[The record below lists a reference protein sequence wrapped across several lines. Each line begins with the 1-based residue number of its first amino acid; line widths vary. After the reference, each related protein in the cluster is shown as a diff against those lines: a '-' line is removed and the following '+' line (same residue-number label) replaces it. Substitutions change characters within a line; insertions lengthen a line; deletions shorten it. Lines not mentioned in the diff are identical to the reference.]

1 MKIESFK
8 ISKQYRGITLDGT
21 CSIISPSTYMV
32 SMEKPHK
39 GLSKAEYFRNYGD
52 CSVENIKGRAQWE
65 LGQLYE
71 QFQSILYDYDKYK
84 KLSDEW
90 ERYELQVQIQIE
102 ETIALKKNVDA
113 ETLALIDFHIKML
126 ERHATE
132 HFYELMEK
140 HDIKA
145 LSLSPSVLRTSI
157 RLIEEE
163 FENTESR

>member
-1 MKIESFK
+1 MRIETFKIEE
-8 ISKQYRGITLDGT
+8 QYRGITLKGT
-21 CSIISPSTYMV
+21 CRVILPSTYMIT
-32 SMEKPHK
+32 MEKPYK

-52 CSVENIKGRAQWE
+52 CSVESIKGRAQWE
-65 LGQLYE
+65 LGRLYE
-71 QFQSILYDYDKYK
+71 QYQSILYNYDKYK
-84 KLSDEW
+84 ELSDEW

-102 ETIALKKNVDA
+102 EAIALKKCADA

-126 ERHATE
+126 ERDAKE
-132 HFYELMEK
+132 HFYELLDK

-163 FENTESR
+163 FGNPKSR